1 MRGTSRRISNDFALQ
16 NVDLTV
22 KENEVVGFVGP
33 NGAGKTTI
41 IRAALG
47 LVRLDSGDL
56 NLFGHPLALMQM
68 RLCNASFVLV
78 LVWSW
83 THARFQAIIRCAR
96 RQQAYLRRIRT
107 GIGSGLRPY
116 VLRTD

>member
-1 MRGTSRRISNDFALQ
+1 MRGASRRISNDFALQ

-56 NLFGHPLALMQM
+56 NLFGQSFGANADEALQ
-68 RLCNASFVLV
+68 RELR
-78 LVWSW
+78 
-83 THARFQAIIRCAR
+83 ARIGVVMDTCPFPSDHTGAR